1 MSKECSWDI
10 LPIAQTESHALEEA
24 PLKPANLSESSDYDT
39 RLAELIR
46 NPTQRNRCI
55 DRVADHLDDI
65 LAARQQKITWDAIA
79 AALEM
84 PRCTLIN
91 AVKTLKQHA
100 QNQVLVQR
108 ISSVDRTAT
117 SEPVASTPSTHA
129 VAKPATET
137 MNGITVLGRARREK
151 FNF

>member
-1 MSKECSWDI
+1 MKPEN
-10 LPIAQTESHALEEA
+10 LP
-24 PLKPANLSESSDYDT
+24 KSSDCET
-39 RLAELIR
+39 RLSELIR

-55 DRVADHLDDI
+55 DRVAEHLDDI

-91 AVKTLKQHA
+91 AVKTLRQRA

-108 ISSVDRTAT
+108 ISPVDRTAT

-129 VAKPATET
+129 VVKPAADT

>member
-1 MSKECSWDI
+1 M
-10 LPIAQTESHALEEA
+10 LPIAQTESHTLEDA
-24 PLKPANLSESSDYDT
+24 PLKPAYLSENSDPDT

-46 NPTQRNRCI
+46 NPARRNRCI
-55 DRVADHLDDI
+55 DRVAENFDAI

-91 AVKTLKQHA
+91 AVKTLRQRS
-100 QNQVLVQR
+100 QSQVQLTSPVNLT
-108 ISSVDRTAT
+108 VDRTAT
-117 SEPVASTPSTHA
+117 SEPVASTPSPHA
-129 VAKPATET
+129 VGKPATGT

>member
-1 MSKECSWDI
+1 
-10 LPIAQTESHALEEA
+10 
-24 PLKPANLSESSDYDT
+24 
-39 RLAELIR
+39 LAELIR
-46 NPTQRNRCI
+46 TPARRERCI
-55 DRVADHLDDI
+55 DRVAENFDAI

-91 AVKTLKQHA
+91 AVKTLRQRA
-100 QNQVLVQR
+100 QSQAPSQGLSPVA
-108 ISSVDRTAT
+108 IARTPT

-129 VAKPATET
+129 VAKPATGT